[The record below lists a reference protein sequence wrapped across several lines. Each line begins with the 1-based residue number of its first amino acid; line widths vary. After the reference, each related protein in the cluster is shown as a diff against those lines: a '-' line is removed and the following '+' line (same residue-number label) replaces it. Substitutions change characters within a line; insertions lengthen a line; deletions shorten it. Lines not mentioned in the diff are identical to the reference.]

1 MLFQFQE
8 VVDQDHPH
16 PRLKELTVPRF
27 MLSLYDHITQQHA
40 VLNEIG
46 ITHLTAAQLDCLVQL
61 PLTCTVSCM
70 LLFAS
75 WVDEGLYDF
84 CNLPFPLKT
93 HMSNED
99 RVAVE
104 QDLRERWTG
113 SVGDLLS
120 EMKQL
125 IDVLK
130 HSEGD
135 ITKKVNESS
144 QVSSVN
150 FTMIMLVSFS
160 LLFSLFFL
168 APLHL
173 YLPPHFISIA
183 VV

>member
-1 MLFQFQE
+1 M
-8 VVDQDHPH
+8 
-16 PRLKELTVPRF
+16 ELTVPRY
-27 MLSLYDHITQQHA
+27 MLSLYEHIKRQQE

-46 ITHLTAAQLDCLVQL
+46 ITNLTTAQLDCLVQL

-93 HMSNED
+93 HMSYED
-99 RVAVE
+99 RIAVE
-104 QDLRERWTG
+104 QELRERWMG

-130 HSEGD
+130 HSEAD

-144 QVSSVN
+144 QVSSID
-150 FTMIMLVSFS
+150 FTFHFLWIPF
-160 LLFSLFFL
+160 LLILLFFL
-168 APLHL
+168 P
-173 YLPPHFISIA
+173 
-183 VV
+183 